1 MYNPNMPITPFSVK
15 NLLGM
20 EYMPVSYQSH
30 VNSCIP
36 TSIHSFAKT
45 EETIT
50 SGVHSHAIPEH
61 NFGMYGVEG
70 QTSFLTPD
78 AEASTKS
85 LENERDQD
93 AVTPSSERN
102 QESPNKSTA
111 NTTPITASDAANKP
125 KRIRRKPR
133 VLFSQ
138 GQVYELERRFKQQKY
153 LSAPEREHLAQALKL
168 TPNQVKIWFQNKRY
182 KCKKQALENKNRAL
196 DPWLGFNE
204 PRRVAVPVLVRDGE
218 SCLTARPEPGPYAFN
233 VPNMGN
239 MNSMNMNM
247 NMNMNFPYGY
257 GYPPSQ
263 NASATLN
270 TRW

>member
-1 MYNPNMPITPFSVK
+1 VCVLKIMTWVLHI
-15 NLLGM
+15 
-20 EYMPVSYQSH
+20 EW
-30 VNSCIP
+30 
-36 TSIHSFAKT
+36 
-45 EETIT
+45 
-50 SGVHSHAIPEH
+50 
-61 NFGMYGVEG
+61 
-70 QTSFLTPD
+70 SFLTV
-78 AEASTKS
+78 
-85 LENERDQD
+85 ENF
-93 AVTPSSERN
+93 ANVYILFLIVTPSSETS
-102 QESPNKSTA
+102 QDSPNKPQVNPVSAVNSSQLTA
-111 NTTPITASDAANKP
+111 NDVSNKP

-138 GQVYELERRFKQQKY
+138 GQVYELERRFKQQRY

-182 KCKKQALENKNRAL
+182 KVKKQSLESKNRAL

-218 SCLTARPEPGPYAFN
+218 SCLATRPETGSYPFN

-239 MNSMNMNM
+239 MNTMNMNM

-263 NASATLN
+263 NASTGLSS
-270 TRW
+270 RW

>member
-1 MYNPNMPITPFSVK
+1 M
-15 NLLGM
+15 
-20 EYMPVSYQSH
+20 
-30 VNSCIP
+30 
-36 TSIHSFAKT
+36 
-45 EETIT
+45 
-50 SGVHSHAIPEH
+50 
-61 NFGMYGVEG
+61 
-70 QTSFLTPD
+70 
-78 AEASTKS
+78 
-85 LENERDQD
+85 
-93 AVTPSSERN
+93 TPSSETT
-102 QESPNKSTA
+102 QESQNKNGAVSATSM
-111 NTTPITASDAANKP
+111 TPGDVANKP

-153 LSAPEREHLAQALKL
+153 LSAPEREHLANALKL
-168 TPNQVKIWFQNKRY
+168 TANQVKIWFQNKRY

-196 DPWLGFNE
+196 DPWIGFNE

-218 SCLTARPEPGPYAFN
+218 SCLTTRPEQVSPYAFN

-263 NASATLN
+263 NSSAALN